1 MQSRG
6 MLDIIEIAEVDTS
19 THLRY
24 LKHSIYRGLQFI
36 ITIILINTIS
46 IVVAML
52 DGESVLYV
60 KNILN
65 FSPNPLLLTALLAS
79 AGIQLYLLRHI
90 RANREQIKRLRKN
103 SDSVENLEQRKSI
116 TDINYDIIKAF
127 NTSLNMWPFIAALF
141 VLYFMGC
148 FTMLVGLI
156 LGIPTEVTLTPST
169 ALNLTTVVI
178 SAYFFITQTHDW
190 RIQRKKMRELENMEM
205 TVSNELRI

>member
-36 ITIILINTIS
+36 IIIILINTIS

-127 NTSLNMWPFIAALF
+127 NTSLKMWPFIAALF

-205 TVSNELRI
+205 TVSTELRI